1 MNKGLMTS
9 GNIYKRILIFA
20 IPLLLGNFFQLMYNT
35 IDSIIVGNYVG
46 KEALAAVGASSPVIN
61 LLIAFFQGL
70 ATGAGVVVSRYYGAG
85 HHRKMSEAIHSF
97 ILFAM
102 IFGLFLSVLGVTMT
116 PVFLNMIGTPA
127 DVFSQAAAYLRV
139 YFLGNIFVTVYN
151 SSTGILQAVGDSRH
165 PLYFLIASSI
175 LNVLLDILFV
185 RVIGIGV
192 VGAALATIICQ
203 GVSMVLVITVL
214 MRTDAEYKLKL
225 SQLKLNFAILK
236 EIIRIGVPAGVQ
248 GVVVSVSNVIV
259 MGYINS
265 FGSASIAGFSSANKF
280 DNFIGLPVNS
290 FALAATTFCGQNLG
304 AGEFERVRKGVRAA
318 LAMSITAVAVMGVI
332 IYTNAPVCIR
342 MFSSDPEVIEAGAGL
357 IRIMCPFYVFLC
369 FHQIF
374 SSALRASGHSSVP
387 MMTSIIS
394 FVVLRQI
401 FLAFT
406 MPRWHEISLVGYCY
420 SFTWVLAAL
429 FTGFYYFHS
438 RWLQK
443 EQAHYKPRTV

>member
-1 MNKGLMTS
+1 MTS
-9 GNIYKRILIFA
+9 GNVYKRILIFA

-35 IDSIIVGNYVG
+35 IDSVIVGNYVG

-85 HHRKMSEAIHSF
+85 HQKKMSEAIHSF
-97 ILFAM
+97 ILFAV

-116 PVFLNMIGTPA
+116 PVFLNMIGTPE
-127 DVFSQAAAYLRV
+127 DVFAQAASYLRV

-165 PLYFLIASSI
+165 PLYFLIASSV

-185 RVIGIGV
+185 R
-192 VGAALATIICQ
+192 ALGM

-214 MRTDAEYKLKL
+214 MRTEAEYRLKL
-225 SQLKLNFAILK
+225 SQLKLNFGILK

-304 AGEFERVRKGVRAA
+304 AGEFERVREGVRAA
-318 LAMSITAVAVMGVI
+318 LVMSVAAVVTMGVI
-332 IYTNAPVCIR
+332 VYVNAPGCIR
-342 MFSSDPEVIEAGAGL
+342 LFSSDAEVIEAGAGL
-357 IRIMCPFYVFLC
+357 IRIMCPFYFFLC
-369 FHQIF
+369 FHQVF

-406 MPRWHEISLVGYCY
+406 MPRWHVISLVGYCY
-420 SFTWVLAAL
+420 SFTWILAAL

>member
-1 MNKGLMTS
+1 MTS
-9 GNIYKRILIFA
+9 GNVYKRILIFA

-35 IDSIIVGNYVG
+35 IDSVIVGNYVG

-85 HHRKMSEAIHSF
+85 HQKKMSEAIHSF
-97 ILFAM
+97 ILFAV

-116 PVFLNMIGTPA
+116 PVFLNMIGTPE
-127 DVFSQAAAYLRV
+127 DVFAQAASYLRV

-165 PLYFLIASSI
+165 PLYFLIASSV

-185 RVIGIGV
+185 RALGMGV

-214 MRTDAEYKLKL
+214 MRTEAEYRLKL
-225 SQLKLNFAILK
+225 SQLKLNFGILK

-304 AGEFERVRKGVRAA
+304 AGEFERVREGVRAA
-318 LAMSITAVAVMGVI
+318 LVMSVAAVVTMGVI
-332 IYTNAPVCIR
+332 VYVNAPGCIR
-342 MFSSDPEVIEAGAGL
+342 LFSSDAEVIEAGAGL
-357 IRIMCPFYVFLC
+357 IRIMCPFYFFLC
-369 FHQIF
+369 FHQVF

-406 MPRWHEISLVGYCY
+406 MPRWHVISLVGYCY
-420 SFTWVLAAL
+420 SFTWILAAL

>member
-1 MNKGLMTS
+1 MTS
-9 GNIYKRILIFA
+9 GNVYKRILIFA

-35 IDSIIVGNYVG
+35 IDSVIVGNYVG

-85 HHRKMSEAIHSF
+85 HQRKMSEAIHSF
-97 ILFAM
+97 ILFAV

-116 PVFLNMIGTPA
+116 PVFLNMIGTPE
-127 DVFSQAAAYLRV
+127 DVFAQAASYLRV

-165 PLYFLIASSI
+165 PLYFLIASSV

-185 RVIGIGV
+185 RALGMGV

-214 MRTDAEYKLKL
+214 MRTEAEYRLKL
-225 SQLKLNFAILK
+225 SQLKLNFGILK

-265 FGSASIAGFSSANKF
+265 FGSASIA
-280 DNFIGLPVNS
+280 
-290 FALAATTFCGQNLG
+290 
-304 AGEFERVRKGVRAA
+304 
-318 LAMSITAVAVMGVI
+318 
-332 IYTNAPVCIR
+332 
-342 MFSSDPEVIEAGAGL
+342 
-357 IRIMCPFYVFLC
+357 
-369 FHQIF
+369 
-374 SSALRASGHSSVP
+374 
-387 MMTSIIS
+387 
-394 FVVLRQI
+394 
-401 FLAFT
+401 
-406 MPRWHEISLVGYCY
+406 
-420 SFTWVLAAL
+420 
-429 FTGFYYFHS
+429 
-438 RWLQK
+438 
-443 EQAHYKPRTV
+443 

>member
-1 MNKGLMTS
+1 MTS
-9 GNIYKRILIFA
+9 GNVYKRILIFA

-35 IDSIIVGNYVG
+35 IDSVIVGNYVG

-85 HHRKMSEAIHSF
+85 HQKKMSEAIHSF
-97 ILFAM
+97 ILFAV

-116 PVFLNMIGTPA
+116 PVFLNMIGTPE
-127 DVFSQAAAYLRV
+127 DVFAQAASYLRV

-165 PLYFLIASSI
+165 PLYFLIASSV

-185 RVIGIGV
+185 RALGMGV

-214 MRTDAEYKLKL
+214 MRTEAEYKLKL
-225 SQLKLNFAILK
+225 SQLKLNFGILK

-304 AGEFERVRKGVRAA
+304 AGEFERVREGVRAA
-318 LAMSITAVAVMGVI
+318 LVMSVAAVVTMGVI
-332 IYTNAPVCIR
+332 VYVNAPGCIR
-342 MFSSDPEVIEAGAGL
+342 LFSSDAEVIEAGAGL
-357 IRIMCPFYVFLC
+357 IRIMCPFYFFLC
-369 FHQIF
+369 FHQVF

-406 MPRWHEISLVGYCY
+406 MPRWHVISLVGYCY
-420 SFTWVLAAL
+420 SFTWILAAL

>member
-9 GNIYKRILIFA
+9 GNVYKRILIFA

-35 IDSIIVGNYVG
+35 IDSVIVGNYVG

-85 HHRKMSEAIHSF
+85 HQKKMSEAIHSF
-97 ILFAM
+97 ILFAV

-116 PVFLNMIGTPA
+116 PVFLNMIGTPE
-127 DVFSQAAAYLRV
+127 DVFAQAASYLRV

-165 PLYFLIASSI
+165 PLYFLIASSV

-185 RVIGIGV
+185 RALGMGV

-214 MRTDAEYKLKL
+214 MRTEAEYRLKL
-225 SQLKLNFAILK
+225 SQLKLNFGILK

-304 AGEFERVRKGVRAA
+304 AGEFERVREGVRAA
-318 LAMSITAVAVMGVI
+318 LVMSVAAVVTMGVI
-332 IYTNAPVCIR
+332 VYVNAPGCIR
-342 MFSSDPEVIEAGAGL
+342 LFSSDAEVIEAGAGL
-357 IRIMCPFYVFLC
+357 IRIMCPFYFFLC
-369 FHQIF
+369 FHQVF

-406 MPRWHEISLVGYCY
+406 MPRWHVISLVGYCY
-420 SFTWVLAAL
+420 SFTWILAAL